1 MMTNNKKDVP
11 EKVAKILVLLAD
23 EDKWPV
29 PLEIVKRAVEQVL
42 SDWTNELDEEITR
55 LIKTWESSMD
65 DDKTLYTLGL
75 RRAQDL
81 IRGEDSVG
89 TP

>member
-1 MMTNNKKDVP
+1 MMTNNSKDIP
-11 EKVAKILVLLAD
+11 EKVANILVILAD

-42 SDWTNELDEEITR
+42 SDWTDELDEEITR
-55 LIKTWESSMD
+55 LIKAWETSMD
-65 DDKTLYTLGL
+65 DDNTLYTLGL

-81 IRGEDSVG
+81 IRGQDSIG